1 MKNQNPLMSL
11 LVNIIIPV
19 MILRYVTRYGGPHGA
34 LIALLLALAV
44 PLGYAIYDY
53 TVCNNRNWMSAVGFV
68 NILITGG
75 LALSQASGFWFSVK
89 EAAMPASLGLAI
101 VITAFTDQPFLQTIF
116 FNPQVMDV
124 DRIHR
129 IVDERQARPA
139 FRKHLSQST
148 LLFATSFFVSAI
160 LNFILARHVFA
171 DIPATLSQIQRS
183 EMLNHQLARMTS
195 VSFMVVVGPLLVI
208 SGGVMWYLLR
218 GLRDLTGLT
227 IDEIFPNK

>member
-1 MKNQNPLMSL
+1 
-11 LVNIIIPV
+11 
-19 MILRYVTRYGGPHGA
+19 MILRYVTKLGGPHGA
-34 LIALLLALAV
+34 LIALCLALAV
-44 PLGYAIYDY
+44 PLAYAIYDY
-53 TVCNNRNWMSAVGFV
+53 AVCGNRNWMSAVGFC

-75 LALSQASGFWFSVK
+75 LALFQASGFWFSVK

-101 VITAFTDQPFLQTIF
+101 VVTAFTDQPFLETLF

-124 DRIHR
+124 ERIQQM
-129 IVDERQARPA
+129 VEQRQTKIA

-160 LNFILARHVFA
+160 LNFILARRVFA
-171 DIPATLSQIQRS
+171 EIPAALTQIQRS

-195 VSFMVVVGPLLVI
+195 VSFAVVVGPLLLI

-218 GLRDLTGLT
+218 GLRELTGLT
-227 IDEIFPNK
+227 LDEIFPSK